1 MTTHS
6 TQLYVI
12 KMVCY
17 RKPLET
23 AAFRRPSLETRH
35 ASNGQTFLKSSSDST
50 ANQTPLLLS
59 QQQQQPVGS
68 SLVRQSKRKTD
79 SLPAKRPSSE
89 RKRRANPV
97 SKELKALLVANERWN
112 RSPGADGGSPGKHSS
127 QSPSPP
133 EQLVHDINKDIFF
146 ESFPEVKETEQ
157 KADRKCFNTD
167 CCTKTGED
175 VVGRW
180 LYVICG
186 AMFPLI
192 FQSLCATF

>member
-1 MTTHS
+1 MPATVRHS
-6 TQLYVI
+6 SNQVLTQQRI
-12 KMVCY
+12 KLLCCY
-17 RKPLET
+17 L
-23 AAFRRPSLETRH
+23 
-35 ASNGQTFLKSSSDST
+35 SSSSS
-50 ANQTPLLLS
+50 QLGHLLS
-59 QQQQQPVGS
+59 GS
-68 SLVRQSKRKTD
+68 QSERPTPCLRKD
-79 SLPAKRPSSE
+79 RSSE
-89 RKRRANPV
+89 QKRRANPV